1 MSALLGIFTS
11 GGFGAVTGLI
21 GGWLAKRETR
31 KSLELQYNHE
41 QAMRTL
47 QVQEAKAEREQAL
60 ALGDQNMQLTE
71 VEGQQRVEEK
81 TVDAFKSS
89 IESQGKST
97 GNASL
102 DFVLRLI
109 RPLITAWLLYM
120 MAGIY
125 GKLEQLTGGL
135 KDLPV
140 PDQVALYMT
149 IVDAIIFLTTVAVG
163 WWFASR
169 KGQLK

>member
-1 MSALLGIFTS
+1 MQAVLSILTS
-11 GGFGAVTGLI
+11 GGFGAITGLL

-41 QAMRTL
+41 QAMGLL
-47 QVQEAKAEREQAL
+47 QVQEAQAEREQAL
-60 ALGDQNMQLTE
+60 ALGDQNMALAE
-71 VEGQQRVEEK
+71 VQGQQVIEER

-97 GNASL
+97 GKASL

-125 GKLEQLTGGL
+125 GKLDKLTGGL
-135 KDLPV
+135 KTLPI
-140 PDQVALYMT
+140 PEQVALYMT